1 MSASWQASCV
11 HTMTDHRQ
19 GAGRY
24 AEQQF
29 SSKPPR
35 IPRLTEY
42 QRRGQLP
49 MTLLA
54 LIVILTACFAY
65 WILTL

>member
-1 MSASWQASCV
+1 
-11 HTMTDHRQ
+11 MTDHRQ
-19 GAGRY
+19 SAGRF

-35 IPRLTEY
+35 IPRMTEY

-49 MTLLA
+49 WTLVA
-54 LIVILTACFAY
+54 IAIIATAGFVY
-65 WILTL
+65 WILTI